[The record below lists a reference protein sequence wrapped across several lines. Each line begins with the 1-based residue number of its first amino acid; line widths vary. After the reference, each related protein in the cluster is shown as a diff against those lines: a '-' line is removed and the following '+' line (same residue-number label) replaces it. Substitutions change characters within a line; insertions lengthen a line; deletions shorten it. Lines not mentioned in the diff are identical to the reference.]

1 MGRPKSEFNI
11 PSSYSADYF
20 QRGKDYAEKLRRG
33 FAFSF
38 LFVSPPISAWVRVL
52 INFLNH
58 AEHPEL
64 YKDKGGPQADGE
76 RPKPSTS
83 NNNATDSGNTR
94 QAATDQIM
102 MERFR
107 KRERNR
113 VMRR

>member
-1 MGRPKSEFNI
+1 MPVDSCTDQLLKR
-11 PSSYSADYF
+11 
-20 QRGKDYAEKLRRG
+20 
-33 FAFSF
+33 
-38 LFVSPPISAWVRVL
+38 
-52 INFLNH
+52 

-64 YKDKGGPQADGE
+64 YKDKGPRADVEG
-76 RPKPSTS
+76 PKPSTT